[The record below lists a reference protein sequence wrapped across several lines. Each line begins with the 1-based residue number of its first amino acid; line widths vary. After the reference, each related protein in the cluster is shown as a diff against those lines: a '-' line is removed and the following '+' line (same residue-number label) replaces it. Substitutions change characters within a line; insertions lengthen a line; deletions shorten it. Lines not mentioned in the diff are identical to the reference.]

1 VFLWN
6 ILGKV
11 ERGWDA
17 LVYVAGNLVLLF
29 GLLLPWLSVLAVAGG
44 SG

>member
-6 ILGKV
+6 TFLGQV

-29 GLLLPWLSVLAVAGG
+29 GLLRPCG
-44 SG
+44 